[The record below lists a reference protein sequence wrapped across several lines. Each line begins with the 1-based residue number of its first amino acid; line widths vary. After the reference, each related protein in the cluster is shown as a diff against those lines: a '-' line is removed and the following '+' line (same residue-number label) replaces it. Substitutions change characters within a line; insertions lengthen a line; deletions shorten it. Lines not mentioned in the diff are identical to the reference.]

1 MTLGL
6 VVSQFELKAQLGIKY
21 YSQWSSAYLRG
32 SLWAEIAS
40 ISSGVSL
47 LEVHRG
53 PQRIHRGPQRV
64 AFAVL
69 SV

>member
-6 VVSQFELKAQLGIKY
+6 VVPQFELKAQLGIKY
-21 YSQWSSAYLRG
+21 YSQRSSAYLRG
-32 SLWAEIAS
+32 PLWAVIAS
-40 ISSGVSL
+40 IRSGVSL
-47 LEVHRG
+47 FEV
-53 PQRIHRGPQRV
+53 HRGPQRV